1 MGVSASAGSSGAGSA
16 SGTSCVL
23 HWSILRR
30 VHTVV
35 ETPGFLADARGL
47 GLTDAERWSMVVW
60 IAANPMAGE
69 VMEGT
74 GGARK
79 VRFAGKG
86 KGKSGGYR
94 VITFYSGIDV
104 PVFLLNVF
112 VKNERANLTPKEC
125 ATLKAIL
132 AATVRAY
139 RNRKELR

>member
-1 MGVSASAGSSGAGSA
+1 MESTKTRQTWAFRPLPVRPAPGSA

-23 HWSILRR
+23 HWSIISR

-47 GLTDAERWSMVVW
+47 GLTGAERWSMVVW

-86 KGKSGGYR
+86 KEENRG
-94 VITFYSGIDV
+94 
-104 PVFLLNVF
+104 
-112 VKNERANLTPKEC
+112 TPDI
-125 ATLKAIL
+125 ARLFSNPII
-132 AATVRAY
+132 
-139 RNRKELR
+139 